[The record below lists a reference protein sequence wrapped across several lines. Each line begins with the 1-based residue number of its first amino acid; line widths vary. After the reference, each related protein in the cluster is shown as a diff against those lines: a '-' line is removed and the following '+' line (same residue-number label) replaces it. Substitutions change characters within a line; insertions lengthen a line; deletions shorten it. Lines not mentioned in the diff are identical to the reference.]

1 MPYPHQFIKLTAEE
15 QKRLLAESQRL
26 FMTGQYSKQRP
37 LKALYLSD
45 KRKTYKDIANELKV
59 DYRSVKRWI
68 SDYRKGGLDAFIRK
82 GPYQRRTSMK
92 ENK

>member
-15 QKRLLAESQRL
+15 QKRLLAELQRL

-45 KRKTYKDIANELKV
+45 KRKTYKDIANELKMERGSKMACFR
-59 DYRSVKRWI
+59 YS
-68 SDYRKGGLDAFIRK
+68 KGYFRAKIRGLLPHQKFW
-82 GPYQRRTSMK
+82 
-92 ENK
+92 